1 LTLIR
6 ESILLCCY
14 FCLVYGPAVNY
25 EAFVRAARKYANSG
39 EEQRLA
45 LMTLLMET
53 EPQTAIWWG
62 NPHQTHRWDVLLRE
76 ERLCTPTLYRA
87 FKTAAKFLDVQK
99 FGVYASAALAR
110 LPKDHRQDVTRKTLA
125 WIKMHHVPPTYQL
138 VSEYVRQR
146 KRELGLQAPLRVSPQ
161 ILKLRKE
168 NAKLKRR
175 VEQLEAALT
184 KMGYIK

>member
-1 LTLIR
+1 
-6 ESILLCCY
+6 
-14 FCLVYGPAVNY
+14 VYEPPVKY
-25 EAFVRAARKYANSG
+25 EAFVRTARKYANSG
-39 EEQRLA
+39 EEQRLS

-53 EPQTAIWWG
+53 EPQTAIWWD
-62 NPHQTHRWDVLLRE
+62 NPHKTHRWDVLLRE
-76 ERLCTPTLYRA
+76 ERLCTPALYRA

-110 LPKDHRQDVTRKTLA
+110 LPKEHRQSVTRKTLA
-125 WIKMHHVPPTYQL
+125 WIRMHKVPPTYQL
-138 VSEYVRQR
+138 VAEYVRQR
-146 KRELGLQAPLRVSPQ
+146 RRELGLQVPPRISPQ

-175 VEQLEAALT
+175 VGQLEAALT